1 MKGVFIMK
9 ELLKIKDLKNEL
21 NLGDYG
27 EDITN
32 YNNGYISDI
41 INEIADNYI
50 DIYTYDLFEWAKGNT
65 YYIDR
70 AVDELGR
77 PDTIEDEIRQGQY
90 MAYQEDLYNNIE
102 DILKYWAYD
111 YIENKYNI
119 TELTEEQNDEINFY
133 NYTNV
138 DRLEEIKGMIEDI
151 FESEV

>member
-1 MKGVFIMK
+1 MK

>member
-1 MKGVFIMK
+1 MK
-9 ELLKIKDLKNEL
+9 ELLKIEELKNDL

-32 YNNGYISDI
+32 YNSGYISDI
-41 INEIADNYI
+41 ITEIADNNV
-50 DIYTYDLFEWAKGNT
+50 DIYNNDLMEWAKGNT

-90 MAYQEDLYNNIE
+90 IAYQEDLYNNLE

-119 TELTEEQNDEINFY
+119 TELTEEQNDEIDFY

>member
-1 MKGVFIMK
+1 MK

-32 YNNGYISDI
+32 YDSGYVSDI

-77 PDTIEDEIRQGQY
+77 PDTIENEIRQGQY
-90 MAYQEDLYNNIE
+90 IAYQEDLYNNIE
-102 DILKYWAYD
+102 DILKYWAYS
-111 YIENKYNI
+111 YIADHYNV
-119 TELTEEQNDEINFY
+119 TELTEEQSDEIEFY
-133 NYTNV
+133 NYNNV
-138 DRLEEIKGMIEDI
+138 DRLEDIEAMIENI
-151 FESEV
+151 FESEVQ

>member
-1 MKGVFIMK
+1 MK
-9 ELLKIKDLKNEL
+9 ELLKIEELKNDL

-32 YNNGYISDI
+32 YSSGYVSDI
-41 INEIADNYI
+41 ITEIADNNV
-50 DIYTYDLFEWAKGNT
+50 DIYNNDLMEWAKGNT

-90 MAYQEDLYNNIE
+90 IAYQEDLYNNLE